1 MCILCLQLNL
11 QMRNAVDLYSIL
23 KGPCWSYKMYEIH
36 LFVDEILTEI
46 TPQTLIFI
54 ACKHFIFLEKE
65 NGCFLYLRMRFL
77 FMFFFLLF
85 VPCNVVA

>member
-1 MCILCLQLNL
+1 
-11 QMRNAVDLYSIL
+11 
-23 KGPCWSYKMYEIH
+23 MYEIH

-54 ACKHFIFLEKE
+54 ACKHFIFLLKE

-77 FMFFFLLF
+77 FMFFSSAFCTLQ
-85 VPCNVVA
+85 CSSIAWTGNIVVG